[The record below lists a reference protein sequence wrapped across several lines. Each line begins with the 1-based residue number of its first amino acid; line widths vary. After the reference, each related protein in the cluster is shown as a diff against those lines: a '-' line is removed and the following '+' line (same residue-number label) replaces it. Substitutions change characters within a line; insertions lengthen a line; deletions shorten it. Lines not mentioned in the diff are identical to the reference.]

1 MQRLQMLRVPASLA
15 VVALLL
21 LSAVAFAQ
29 STSPARPRSPS
40 EPSVP
45 HERMTFFEGTW
56 SAEPKGSIK
65 GKPADNSIP
74 AHEET
79 CAWMPGGRRHMI
91 CRGWRVRDGVRSDA
105 MYIMSYREEGDIYI
119 VHHAFPSGDT
129 VTYHGTLDGE
139 RWVMD
144 MVSAPGL
151 RKTHRLREIITAVPE
166 GVRYVEERSVDGG
179 PWEVTEDYRFR
190 RVK

>member
-1 MQRLQMLRVPASLA
+1 MSWPQILGVFASI
-15 VVALLL
+15 LLL
-21 LSAVAFAQ
+21 LLEPTAAFAQ
-29 STSPARPRSPS
+29 DARRAKPKPPT
-40 EPSVP
+40 EPNAP

-56 SAEPKGSIK
+56 SLVPVT
-65 GKPADNSIP
+65 GKPAA

-79 CAWMPGGRRHMI
+79 CAWMAGGRRHMI
-91 CRGWRVRDGVRSDA
+91 CRSWRERDGVRSDA

-129 VTYHGTLDGE
+129 VTYHGKFEGE
-139 RWVMD
+139 RWMME

-151 RKTHRLREIITAVPE
+151 PKTHRFREIITAVPE
-166 GVRYVEERSVDGG
+166 GVRYVEELSVDGG
-179 PWEVTEDYRFR
+179 SWEVTEDYRFR